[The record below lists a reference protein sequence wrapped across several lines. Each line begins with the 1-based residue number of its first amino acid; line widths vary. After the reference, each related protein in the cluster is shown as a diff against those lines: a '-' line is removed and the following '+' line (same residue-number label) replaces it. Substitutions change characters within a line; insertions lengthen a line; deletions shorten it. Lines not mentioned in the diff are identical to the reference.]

1 MRTTGWLGVLLLA
14 GAIAPAAR
22 GDDEVVADDWYAHFH
37 GDVKAGWD
45 HTRRLRSKVDGKAVW
60 VTETESRIIRFMDG
74 SLLKSPMTS
83 SSRIVEDETGA
94 VISYRTSVSIGMPT
108 DPQKREGTVKDGV
121 LSAVED
127 GKSRTVPYPAGALGP
142 AAIDRAILAESKP
155 GATGS
160 VVAFKPIDAAGA
172 ETRWNVEGMT
182 AVTNVLGRCMWLT
195 RVQRTD
201 DTGIPDEILIGPGG
215 RKFAGATDL
224 GMHRW
229 MLTEEPVAKFDGAPA
244 SLLFSRIV
252 APNQAIDVTSKPLAA
267 VLRLT
272 RKGGFKRQIPEEGGQ
287 RIVARGKDGSVDVA
301 VSAAEPPADTVI
313 LGRPYAGKA
322 DMKRFLASTPMVEL
336 EHPRLQSFAADA
348 IHGLINGLRCAR
360 EIESVV
366 QQTVQPAPADVGFA
380 TACEAISS
388 STGDSTEHA
397 VLAVAYARSVGLP
410 ARLVA
415 GFVYWDAST
424 WHGEPEPRGAF
435 AFHAWAE
442 VLIAEGKWYPIDP
455 LRARDSSGA
464 VTVDDLAGLGGFD
477 ATHVAV
483 LKSDLATSTPFTDIV
498 LPVLE
503 FMDGLTIEVVERA
516 APR

>member
-1 MRTTGWLGVLLLA
+1 MRTTGWLGVLLFA
-14 GAIAPAAR
+14 GTMVPTAR
-22 GDDEVVADDWYAHFH
+22 GDDEVVASHWYAHFH

-45 HTRRLRSKVDGKAVW
+45 RTRRLRSKVGEKPVW

-83 SSRIVEDETGA
+83 SSRVVEDESGA
-94 VISYRTSVSIGMPT
+94 VISYRTSVSVGMPT

-121 LSAVED
+121 ISAVED
-127 GKSRTVPYPAGALGP
+127 GKARTVPYPAGALGP
-142 AAIDRAILAESKP
+142 AAIDRAILAELKP
-155 GATGS
+155 GTTGS
-160 VVAFKPIDAAGA
+160 VVAFTPIDAKGS
-172 ETRWNVEGMT
+172 ETRWAVEGMT
-182 AVTNVLGRCMWLT
+182 EVTNVLGRYMWLT
-195 RVQRTD
+195 RVEKTD
-201 DTGIPDEILIGPGG
+201 DMGIPDVILIGPGG
-215 RKFAGATDL
+215 REFGGATDL

-229 MLTEEPVAKFDGAPA
+229 LLTEESVAKFDGPPS
-244 SLLFSRIV
+244 SLLLSRIV
-252 APNQAIDVTSKPLAA
+252 APNRAIDVTSKPLSA

-272 RKGGFKRQIPEEGGQ
+272 RKGGFKKPIPEEGGQ
-287 RIVARGKDGSVDVA
+287 RIVARGKDGSVNVA
-301 VSAAEPPADTVI
+301 ISAAEPPADTAI

-322 DMKRFLASTPMVEL
+322 DVKRFLASTPMVEL

-348 IHGLINGLRCAR
+348 IHGLINALRCAR

-366 QQTVQPAPADVGFA
+366 LQTMQPAPADVGFA

-388 STGDSTEHA
+388 STGDSTESA

-415 GFVYWDAST
+415 GFVYRDAPT
-424 WHGEPEPRGAF
+424 WEGEPRPLGAF

-442 VLIAEGKWYPIDP
+442 VLIAEGTWYPIDP
-455 LRARDSSGA
+455 IRARDSSGA
-464 VTVDDLAGLGGFD
+464 VTVNDLVGLGGFD
-477 ATHVAV
+477 ATHVAI
-483 LKSDLATSTPFTDIV
+483 LKSDLATSTPVTDIV

-503 FMDGLTIEVVERA
+503 FMDGLTIEVVAPA

>member
-14 GAIAPAAR
+14 GALASAAR
-22 GDDEVVADDWYAHFH
+22 GGDDEVVSDDWYAHFH
-37 GDVKAGWD
+37 KEVKAGWD
-45 HTRRLRSKVDGKAVW
+45 HTRRLRSKVDGKVVW
-60 VTETESRIIRFMDG
+60 VTEHESRIIRFMDG

-83 SSRIVEDETGA
+83 
-94 VISYRTSVSIGMPT
+94 SVSIGMPT

-121 LSAVED
+121 ITAVED

-142 AAIDRAILAESKP
+142 AAIDRAIKAELKP

-160 VVAFKPIDAAGA
+160 VVAFKTIGA
-172 ETRWNVEGMT
+172 TAEETNWKVEGMT
-182 AVTNVLGRCMWLT
+182 EVSNVLGRYMWLT
-195 RVQRTD
+195 RVEKTD
-201 DTGIPDEILIGPGG
+201 DMGIPDVLLYGPGG
-215 RKFAGATDL
+215 REFAGATNFGL
-224 GMHRW
+224 HQW
-229 MLTEEPVAKFDGAPA
+229 LLTEEPVAKFDGTPA

-252 APNQAIDVTSKPLAA
+252 ASDRAIDVTSRPLSA

-272 RKGGFKRQIPEEGGQ
+272 RKGGFKKPIPEEGGQ

-301 VSAAEPPADTVI
+301 VSAAEPPEGTVI

-322 DMKRFLASTPMVEL
+322 DMKRFLAATPMVEL
-336 EHPRLQSFAADA
+336 EHPRLQSRASEA
-348 IHGLINGLRCAR
+348 IHGLINALRCAR

-366 QQTVQPAPADVGFA
+366 RQTLQPAPADVGFA

-388 STGDSTEHA
+388 STGDSTEYA

-424 WHGEPEPRGAF
+424 WKGEPRPLGAF

-442 VLIAEGKWYPIDP
+442 VLIAEGTWYPIDP
-455 LRARDSSGA
+455 IRVRDAPGA
-464 VTVDDLAGLGGFD
+464 VTVDDLAGFGGFD

-483 LKSDLATSTPFTDIV
+483 LKSDLATSTPVTDVV

-503 FMDGLTIEVVERA
+503 FMDGLTIEVVEPA